1 MVTRYDA
8 GALFAILLAAGCAA
22 QGPATSDSRCPD
34 DGSSSIGVSVGG
46 LGLSLGEPALKA
58 AFASIRNYFSQRPA
72 GVPADKAKAA
82 DLAVEAA
89 AEASSQP
96 MNEEEK
102 RVLRSQADQWVETY
116 TEKCRPHR

>member
-8 GALFAILLAAGCAA
+8 GALVAILLAAGCAT
-22 QGPATSDSRCPD
+22 QGTATSDSRCPE
-34 DGSSSIGVSVGG
+34 DGSSSIGFSVGG

-82 DLAVEAA
+82 DLAAQAA
-89 AEASSQP
+89 AEASSRP

-116 TEKCRPHR
+116 TEKCKAR